1 MEFLVKNGIS
11 PLFLRVKS
19 LKREG
24 VPLMIKNVNV
34 QDADDD
40 VGGGGEGLGELG
52 ADLGDGHHVGPV
64 HDLFFRQGL
73 HLGKQHTPPHC
84 TVLERHVIQC
94 DL

>member
-1 MEFLVKNGIS
+1 M
-11 PLFLRVKS
+11 
-19 LKREG
+19 
-24 VPLMIKNVNV
+24 
-34 QDADDD
+34 
-40 VGGGGEGLGELG
+40 GGGGEGLGELG

-64 HDLFFRQGL
+64 HDLLFRQGL